1 MQREFT
7 QEGAS
12 HPLAQALGWF
22 SIGLGAAEL
31 MAPAAMSRL
40 IGTPLT
46 SGNLSL
52 MRAMGAREIGHGIAI
67 LTHPDSASPLWSRV
81 AGDAADL
88 AFLGAAHNVDE
99 VDRTRLLAATA
110 AVAGVTALDIICAQR
125 MSSRA
130 SDGHRREHAAPAPVT
145 EAITVNRPIE
155 QVYAFWSQ
163 LENLARFMR
172 YIDSVER
179 LGDGKSRWRAIGPGG
194 VTVEWIA
201 ETVEERENEL
211 IAWRSVPQARVQ
223 STGTVRFTRAPG
235 ARGTE
240 VRVDMQ
246 FRPPAGAL
254 GKTLA
259 WISGR
264 DPARQMHEDLQRF
277 KQLLETGEIA
287 VSEGIGLWRPG
298 RPTGN
303 AQKVRTL
310 AGVRP

>member
-12 HPLAQALGWF
+12 HPLAQTLGWF

-40 IGTPLT
+40 IGTPST

-163 LENLARFMR
+163 LENLARFMEGIHPLYRWTSDPQMAVLVMRTIASRGFRISGSGTSVTSTFRVPIQQFALMAAPPRAFEPSVRCPSAGRASRGR
-172 YIDSVER
+172 YLR
-179 LGDGKSRWRAIGPGG
+179 RR
-194 VTVEWIA
+194 
-201 ETVEERENEL
+201 R
-211 IAWRSVPQARVQ
+211 
-223 STGTVRFTRAPG
+223 
-235 ARGTE
+235 
-240 VRVDMQ
+240 
-246 FRPPAGAL
+246 FRPFRGA
-254 GKTLA
+254 A
-259 WISGR
+259 
-264 DPARQMHEDLQRF
+264 
-277 KQLLETGEIA
+277 
-287 VSEGIGLWRPG
+287 
-298 RPTGN
+298 
-303 AQKVRTL
+303 
-310 AGVRP
+310 